1 MHWSENI
8 IAMKA
13 KTESGVGS
21 IIQVFNLGKKEKLKN
36 LEFTEQVVYWTW
48 ASLDKL
54 AVVTATS
61 VYHIDITKK
70 DEP

>member
-1 MHWSENI
+1 MHWKENI

-21 IIQVFNLGKKEKLKN
+21 IIQVINLGKKEKLKN
-36 LEFTEQVVYWTW
+36 LEFNEQDVIW
-48 ASLDKL
+48 ACVSLDKL
-54 AVVTATS
+54 AIVTTTS
-61 VYHIDITKK
+61 VYHADITKK

>member
-1 MHWSENI
+1 MHWKENI

-36 LEFTEQVVYWTW
+36 LEF
-48 ASLDKL
+48 
-54 AVVTATS
+54 
-61 VYHIDITKK
+61 
-70 DEP
+70 